1 MSNFEPTLVNILIIV
16 SISFGLLLV
25 GVIITYFWLVK
36 KYLSLEHDKAKSQAE
51 IVSQSQKILQDAQ
64 ASANQIVKEA
74 SLKAESIIKGANEFN
89 ASADQ
94 VITHLLEAQSH
105 NYLAAYQKA
114 LDSLEQGILN
124 QMKAAPGDVKKGI
137 QDQLLLV
144 GENLSKELT
153 GTQNEFR
160 NALENTYKSM
170 QVDLDKYKKAKLAK
184 VDESIVNAIEEI
196 AKVVIA
202 KTIPIEEHEELVVK
216 ALDQAKKEGL
226 FN

>member
-1 MSNFEPTLVNILIIV
+1 
-16 SISFGLLLV
+16 
-25 GVIITYFWLVK
+25 
-36 KYLSLEHDKAKSQAE
+36 
-51 IVSQSQKILQDAQ
+51 
-64 ASANQIVKEA
+64 
-74 SLKAESIIKGANEFN
+74 
-89 ASADQ
+89 
-94 VITHLLEAQSH
+94 
-105 NYLAAYQKA
+105 
-114 LDSLEQGILN
+114 
-124 QMKAAPGDVKKGI
+124 MKAAPGDVKKGI